1 MAVIIMLPSKD
12 NIQLFKTMVRREVK
26 SRYQGTLLGFFWN
39 LVTPL
44 LMLAIYS
51 TVFLVVFEAKWHLE
65 GTQTADYGLMLFIGI
80 LTHGFMAEVLTA
92 SSGIIRNNSNLV
104 KKVRFPVA
112 MLPVISVCSAGVNYL
127 FGLLLAFAYAGVNHY
142 LQNPLMILYLPI
154 VLMVYLTTLTA
165 IAYLVAS
172 LGLYIRDIVQMMPV
186 LITALLFTSTVFF
199 SAQSAPD
206 MLAKILYLNP
216 ISPIADAIRDIIYG
230 KPPQFGQLATLLAI
244 SVVVFMA
251 SYGLFRRLRPNFAD
265 VL

>member
-1 MAVIIMLPSKD
+1 
-12 NIQLFKTMVRREVK
+12 VK

-65 GTQTADYGLMLFIGI
+65 GTKTADYGLMLFIGI
-80 LTHGFMAEVLTA
+80 LTHGFMAEVLTNT
-92 SSGIIRNNSNLV
+92 SCVIRNNSNLV

-112 MLPVISVCSAGVNYL
+112 MLPLISVCSAGVNYL
-127 FGLLLAFAYAGVNHY
+127 FGLLLAFSYATVNQY
-142 LQNPLMILYLPI
+142 LQSPLMVIYLPV
-154 VLMVYLTTLTA
+154 VLLVYLTTLTA
-165 IAYLVAS
+165 IAYLVAA

-206 MLAKILYLNP
+206 MLARLLYFNP
-216 ISPIADAIRDIIYG
+216 ISPIADAIRDIVYG
-230 KPPQFGQLATLLAI
+230 KPPHIVQLATLFTVSSLAL
-244 SVVVFMA
+244 VA